1 MDISDHIPELMCKDF
16 DAASRLEWLATNHTG
31 AFAMGT
37 VSGVNTRRYHGL
49 LIATLNPPA
58 DRYVVFPRVEE
69 TVDSSGGHFA
79 LAAVQYPGT
88 VSPRGY
94 ELLEDFSN
102 TPTPTWR
109 YRCGG
114 LTLTKSLRLIEG
126 AQTVVLSYSASAA
139 CTLKVRLF
147 VSFRDYHSLAHDNS
161 SLNTDV
167 SLAEGRLKVQPYS
180 HLPPLYFQHEG
191 GTFETDGVW
200 YNNNEYLRELER
212 GMDYREDL
220 YSPGVL
226 HFSINTDQTVRLA
239 ATLEDKIPGLV
250 SVPLPIN
257 PLRRAM
263 DQFRVTRADSR
274 PSLLAGYPWFTDWS
288 RDILISLPALT
299 ALGFEPGETKA
310 ILEFLLAERKQGIL
324 PNRFSDRESTP
335 EYNTVD
341 ASLWFFVAAQAYL
354 DKTGDKAFVETTLF
368 PAALDIVSWH
378 MRGTFY
384 GIQVDSADRLLSAG
398 EPGTQLTWMDAKV
411 GDYVVTPR
419 MGKPVEINA
428 LWFNALEISSRW
440 AALIG
445 KNDLSTQ
452 LADEAALVKASFVE
466 KFWNAELSCL
476 YDLLTEAGPDPSV
489 RPNQL
494 FALSLP
500 HPLFQGEQAQ
510 SIVRVVQQELL
521 TPAGLRTLSPS
532 DPHYRPRYEGDLYS
546 RDTAYHQGT
555 VWPWLIG
562 PFVDAYLHAFD
573 NSAAA
578 KAECRPFVESVLS
591 LMSGYCVGSIGEVYD
606 GDAPHHPGG
615 CPAQLWSVAQTAL
628 ALQRLE
634 A

>member
-1 MDISDHIPELMCKDF
+1 
-16 DAASRLEWLATNHTG
+16 
-31 AFAMGT
+31 
-37 VSGVNTRRYHGL
+37 
-49 LIATLNPPA
+49 
-58 DRYVVFPRVEE
+58 
-69 TVDSSGGHFA
+69 
-79 LAAVQYPGT
+79 
-88 VSPRGY
+88 
-94 ELLEDFSN
+94 
-102 TPTPTWR
+102 
-109 YRCGG
+109 
-114 LTLTKSLRLIEG
+114 
-126 AQTVVLSYSASAA
+126 
-139 CTLKVRLF
+139 
-147 VSFRDYHSLAHDNS
+147 
-161 SLNTDV
+161 
-167 SLAEGRLKVQPYS
+167 
-180 HLPPLYFQHEG
+180 
-191 GTFETDGVW
+191 
-200 YNNNEYLRELER
+200 
-212 GMDYREDL
+212 
-220 YSPGVL
+220 
-226 HFSINTDQTVRLA
+226 
-239 ATLEDKIPGLV
+239 
-250 SVPLPIN
+250 
-257 PLRRAM
+257 M

-324 PNRFSDRESTP
+324 PNRFSDRQSTP

>member
-1 MDISDHIPELMCKDF
+1 
-16 DAASRLEWLATNHTG
+16 
-31 AFAMGT
+31 
-37 VSGVNTRRYHGL
+37 
-49 LIATLNPPA
+49 
-58 DRYVVFPRVEE
+58 
-69 TVDSSGGHFA
+69 
-79 LAAVQYPGT
+79 
-88 VSPRGY
+88 
-94 ELLEDFSN
+94 
-102 TPTPTWR
+102 
-109 YRCGG
+109 
-114 LTLTKSLRLIEG
+114 
-126 AQTVVLSYSASAA
+126 
-139 CTLKVRLF
+139 
-147 VSFRDYHSLAHDNS
+147 
-161 SLNTDV
+161 
-167 SLAEGRLKVQPYS
+167 
-180 HLPPLYFQHEG
+180 
-191 GTFETDGVW
+191 
-200 YNNNEYLRELER
+200 
-212 GMDYREDL
+212 MDYREDL

-239 ATLEDKIPGLV
+239 ATLEDKIPDLV

-257 PLRRAM
+257 PLSRAM

-452 LADEAALVKASFVE
+452 LADEAVLVKASFVE
-466 KFWNAELSCL
+466 EFWNAELSCL
-476 YDLLTEAGPDPSV
+476 YDVLTEAGPDPSV

-500 HPLFQGEQAQ
+500 HPLLQGEQAQ

>member
-1 MDISDHIPELMCKDF
+1 
-16 DAASRLEWLATNHTG
+16 
-31 AFAMGT
+31 
-37 VSGVNTRRYHGL
+37 
-49 LIATLNPPA
+49 
-58 DRYVVFPRVEE
+58 
-69 TVDSSGGHFA
+69 
-79 LAAVQYPGT
+79 
-88 VSPRGY
+88 
-94 ELLEDFSN
+94 
-102 TPTPTWR
+102 
-109 YRCGG
+109 
-114 LTLTKSLRLIEG
+114 
-126 AQTVVLSYSASAA
+126 
-139 CTLKVRLF
+139 
-147 VSFRDYHSLAHDNS
+147 
-161 SLNTDV
+161 
-167 SLAEGRLKVQPYS
+167 
-180 HLPPLYFQHEG
+180 
-191 GTFETDGVW
+191 
-200 YNNNEYLRELER
+200 
-212 GMDYREDL
+212 
-220 YSPGVL
+220 
-226 HFSINTDQTVRLA
+226 
-239 ATLEDKIPGLV
+239 
-250 SVPLPIN
+250 
-257 PLRRAM
+257 
-263 DQFRVTRADSR
+263 
-274 PSLLAGYPWFTDWS
+274 
-288 RDILISLPALT
+288 
-299 ALGFEPGETKA
+299 
-310 ILEFLLAERKQGIL
+310 
-324 PNRFSDRESTP
+324 
-335 EYNTVD
+335 
-341 ASLWFFVAAQAYL
+341 
-354 DKTGDKAFVETTLF
+354 
-368 PAALDIVSWH
+368 

-428 LWFNALEISSRW
+428 LWFNALEISSLW
-440 AALIG
+440 AA
-445 KNDLSTQ
+445 
-452 LADEAALVKASFVE
+452 
-466 KFWNAELSCL
+466 LSCL